1 MAQNSSFAFP
11 KKLHIKLCCDTFAP
25 PCCIMIAIEFT
36 EPKKIT
42 PIDLADEP
50 APGPG
55 EALVRTHR
63 MGICGTDLS
72 CYLGKFPFFDYP
84 RVPGHELGLEV
95 IAVGDG
101 VTHLKAGDKC
111 SLEPYANDPD
121 SPTSQKGNSNCCP
134 GVQVIGVH
142 GPGGLR
148 QANWIVPA
156 RKLHPG
162 NKLSYDELALVET
175 LAIGYHA
182 VQRGNPQPGE
192 TVLVIGAG
200 PIGLACLEFLK
211 LMEDVNVVVMDM
223 VESRLKFCAD
233 NLGLSQGIQF
243 QSDGSHLQQL
253 EKLTDGQLAD
263 VVIDAT
269 GSVKSMSTC
278 FDYGGYTSRI
288 VYVGITTENL
298 TFPHAPVFHRREQTL
313 LASRNAL
320 PADFGNIIKIIEEGK
335 INTKAWITHR
345 LKIDEVPAE
354 FAKFTDPATGAIKA
368 IIEVP

>member
-1 MAQNSSFAFP
+1 MSY
-11 KKLHIKLCCDTFAP
+11 
-25 PCCIMIAIEFT
+25 AIEFT

-42 PIDLADEP
+42 PIELADEN

-55 EALVRTHR
+55 EALVKTHR

-84 RVPGHELGLEV
+84 RTPGHELGLEV
-95 IAVGDG
+95 VAIGEG
-101 VTHLKAGDKC
+101 VTNVKVGDKC
-111 SLEPYANDPD
+111 SLEPYVNDPD
-121 SPTSQKGNSNCCP
+121 TPTSKKGNSNCCP

-148 QANWIVPA
+148 KANWIVPA
-156 RKLHPG
+156 RKLHAG
-162 NKLSYDELALVET
+162 KNLSYDELALVET

-200 PIGLACLEFLK
+200 PIGLSCLEFLK
-211 LMEDVNVVVMDM
+211 LMPDVNVIVMDM
-223 VESRLKFCAD
+223 LQNRLDFCAD
-233 NLGLSQGIQF
+233 NLGIKNGIQF
-243 QSDGSHLQQL
+243 SVDGSHLSRL
-253 EKLTDGQLAD
+253 EEMTSSNLAD

-278 FDYGGYTSRI
+278 FEYGGFTSRI

-320 PADFGNIIKIIEEGK
+320 PSDFGEIIKTIEAGD
-335 INTKAWITHR
+335 IDTKVWITHR
-345 LKIDEVPAE
+345 LDIEEVPTE
-354 FAKFTDPATGAIKA
+354 FDKFTDPKLGAIKA
-368 IIEVP
+368 VINVND

>member
-1 MAQNSSFAFP
+1 MSY
-11 KKLHIKLCCDTFAP
+11 
-25 PCCIMIAIEFT
+25 AIEFT
-36 EPKKIT
+36 DVQKIT
-42 PIDLADEP
+42 AIDIPDVE

-72 CYLGKFPFFDYP
+72 CYLGKFPFFAYP
-84 RVPGHELGLEV
+84 RTPGHELGLEV

-101 VTHLKAGDKC
+101 VTNLKPGDKC
-111 SLEPYANDPD
+111 SLEPYLNDPD
-121 SPTSQKGNSNCCP
+121 SRTSLKGSTNCCP

-148 QANWIVPA
+148 KANWTVPA

-162 NKLSYDELALVET
+162 NNLSYDQLALVET

-200 PIGLACLEFLK
+200 PIGLSCLEFLK
-211 LMEDVNVVVMDM
+211 LMPEVTVIVMDM
-223 VESRLKFCAD
+223 VQSRLDFCTE
-233 NLGLSQGIQF
+233 NLGIKNSLPF
-243 QSDGSHLQQL
+243 ERDGSHLARL
-253 EKLTDGQLAD
+253 EEITNGNLAD

-269 GSVKSMSTC
+269 GSNKSMSTC
-278 FDYGGYTSRI
+278 FDFGGYTSRI

-320 PADFGNIIKIIEEGK
+320 PEDFTEIIKIIEAGDVDT
-335 INTKAWITHR
+335 NLWITHR
-345 LKIDEVPAE
+345 LDITEVPE
-354 FAKFTDPATGAIKA
+354 GFAKFTDPKLGAIKA
-368 IIEVP
+368 VITVND